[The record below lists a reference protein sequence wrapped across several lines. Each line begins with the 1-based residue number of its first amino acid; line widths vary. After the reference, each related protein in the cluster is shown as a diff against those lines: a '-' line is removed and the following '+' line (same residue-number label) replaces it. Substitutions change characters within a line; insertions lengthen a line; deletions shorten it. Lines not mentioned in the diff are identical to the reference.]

1 MKIKI
6 TFNSGDSSDIN
17 RDELLRAVPGWKD
30 VEAELIEMRNKLHA
44 FVKAHEDVVQ
54 AFEDS
59 LSSVKDAYEEM
70 SEEDQDDEIG
80 SSLEER
86 IDAMEEQLEV
96 LQDLD
101 LDEIYESFESLLEE

>member
-1 MKIKI
+1 MEIKIK
-6 TFNSGDSSDIN
+6 FSSGDSSDMD
-17 RDELLRAVPGWKD
+17 REELLRAVPGWKD
-30 VEAELIEMRNKLHA
+30 IEAELIEMRKKLHA
-44 FVKAHEDVVQ
+44 FTKAHEDVVQ

-59 LSSVKDAYEEM
+59 LASLKDAFEEM
-70 SEEDQDDEIG
+70 SEDDQDDEIG

-86 IDAMEEQLEV
+86 INAMEEQLEV